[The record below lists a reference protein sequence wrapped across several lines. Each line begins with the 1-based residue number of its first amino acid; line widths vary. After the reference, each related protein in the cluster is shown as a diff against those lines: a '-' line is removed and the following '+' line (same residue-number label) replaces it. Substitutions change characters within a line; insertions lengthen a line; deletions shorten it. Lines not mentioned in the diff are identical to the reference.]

1 MILPDTQ
8 KLTRPFDRKTAVV
21 SLTKTL
27 ADSESF
33 VDRYGRRGWAL
44 TCEALLKLL
53 VNPPIPSQNSDDI
66 IADVDV
72 DDISFGVGFTPL
84 NTCRKPP
91 KDPFPEVQDVRRWVG
106 EYLNAADQRHG
117 GRIGRYVQERLLEE
131 GRSALVAVMQA

>member
-1 MILPDTQ
+1 MIIPDTQ

-33 VDRYGRRGWAL
+33 VDRYGRRGWTL

-53 VNPPIPSQNSDDI
+53 VNPPVPSQNTNEI
-66 IADVDV
+66 IPDADVEDV
-72 DDISFGVGFTPL
+72 GFGVGFTPL

-91 KDPFPEVQDVRRWVG
+91 QDPFPEVQDVKRWVG
-106 EYLNAADQRHG
+106 QYLNGADQRHG
-117 GRIGRYVQERLLEE
+117 GRIGRYVQERLPDE
-131 GRSALVAVMQA
+131 GRNALVAVMQG